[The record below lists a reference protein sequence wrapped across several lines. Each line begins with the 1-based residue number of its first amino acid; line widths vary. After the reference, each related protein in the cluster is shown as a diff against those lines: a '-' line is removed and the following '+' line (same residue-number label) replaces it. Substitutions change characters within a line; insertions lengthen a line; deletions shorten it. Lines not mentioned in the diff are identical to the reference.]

1 MLDIIVNLLF
11 VVMMLGFLTLVLKEL
26 GKSQQLEEKYTA
38 MPNMLRLAIDLKR
51 PDGQAPQRVTQ
62 HFETIEECQEFINN
76 IDLFRILRAGVW
88 NATTQTHVMNPAGIL
103 EVV

>member
-1 MLDIIVNLLF
+1 MQNVIDVLF
-11 VVMMLGFLTLVLKEL
+11 VLLMLGFLALVLKEL

-62 HFETIEECQEFINN
+62 HFETVEECQAFINN

-88 NATTQTHVMNPAGIL
+88 DGATQTHVMNSKGVL
-103 EVV
+103 EAV